1 MIQKAVIF
9 LVLFVLLSLG
19 LWYGIYR
26 IEQHGYDRCQK
37 ETQAANLEIVTAYA
51 NRLTKA
57 EGERDANQT
66 IIDRLASQRV
76 QVHFPVCP
84 NTNAQNSNGTT
95 GILSKRVEQSFADL
109 QTRGRVLFE
118 RCDTLN
124 ADAIKVNAVN
134 Q

>member
-1 MIQKAVIF
+1 MRI
-9 LVLFVLLSLG
+9 G
-19 LWYGIYR
+19 LYLAAIAILCVALWFGYHK
-26 IEQHGYDRCQK
+26 IEQSGYDRCLA
-37 ETQAANLEIVTAYA
+37 ETQAANLETVIAYA

-66 IIDRLASQRV
+66 IIDRLATQRV

-84 NTNAQNSNGTT
+84 NTSAQNSNGTA

-109 QTRGRVLFE
+109 QTRGRVLFQ
-118 RCDTLN
+118 RCDALN
-124 ADAIKVNAVN
+124 ADAIEVNAVN